1 MGETFSCL
9 LLATLTKA
17 TSISDRW
24 CDTYP
29 FEIAFR
35 LHMPPCFAAGV
46 TGDNGNFEVDQKP
59 SFLSRVGNYRSR
71 KMLKRLV
78 FYRVCSLGRDRGSHG
93 CELFGFLNP
102 YTSPSVVVQI
112 KKFIHF

>member
-78 FYRVCSLGRDRGSHG
+78 FYRVCSPVEIEVHTAV
-93 CELFGFLNP
+93 CP
-102 YTSPSVVVQI
+102 TSACVRQI
-112 KKFIHF
+112 GVLD